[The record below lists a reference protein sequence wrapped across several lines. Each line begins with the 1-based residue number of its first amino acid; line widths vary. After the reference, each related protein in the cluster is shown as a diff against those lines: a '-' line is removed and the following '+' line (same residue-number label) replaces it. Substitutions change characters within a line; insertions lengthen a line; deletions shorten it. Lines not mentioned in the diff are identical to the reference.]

1 MLNKQKVVMNV
12 SLVHFLFTIRLD
24 NQINVY
30 PYICTP
36 PYLNNDID
44 YYDFRHRFNL
54 SLEDSVLLCNKNYI
68 FSQCILKSSEIA
80 KSFLD
85 RKEFNCCCFFAKRLG
100 LLEYFT
106 YTSYLF
112 YVHLVIVGTD

>member
-44 YYDFRHRFNL
+44 YYDFRHRFNS
-54 SLEDSVLLCNKNYI
+54 SLEEQSTIRYMFKMMNDC
-68 FSQCILKSSEIA
+68 
-80 KSFLD
+80 
-85 RKEFNCCCFFAKRLG
+85 
-100 LLEYFT
+100 
-106 YTSYLF
+106 
-112 YVHLVIVGTD
+112 

>member
-1 MLNKQKVVMNV
+1 MRMLNKQKVVMNV

-54 SLEDSVLLCNKNYI
+54 SLEDSDITSFIYLPRVYLNLLK
-68 FSQCILKSSEIA
+68 
-80 KSFLD
+80 
-85 RKEFNCCCFFAKRLG
+85 
-100 LLEYFT
+100 
-106 YTSYLF
+106 
-112 YVHLVIVGTD
+112 

>member
-1 MLNKQKVVMNV
+1 MRMLNKQKVVMNV

-54 SLEDSVLLCNKNYI
+54 SWLVPLRASKW
-68 FSQCILKSSEIA
+68 SEIA
-80 KSFLD
+80 KVGRWRTL
-85 RKEFNCCCFFAKRLG
+85 LPG
-100 LLEYFT
+100 LITGFPKT
-106 YTSYLF
+106 
-112 YVHLVIVGTD
+112 

>member
-30 PYICTP
+30 PYICTT
-36 PYLNNDID
+36 PYLNNYID

-54 SLEDSVLLCNKNYI
+54 YLEERQTIRYI
-68 FSQCILKSSEIA
+68 CKMISI
-80 KSFLD
+80 
-85 RKEFNCCCFFAKRLG
+85 
-100 LLEYFT
+100 
-106 YTSYLF
+106 YL
-112 YVHLVIVGTD
+112 I